1 MPGAGGAA
9 RCGFAAQLPDLRPA
23 TRHVPWGVSLRSVA
37 NGRSGAAT
45 RRALLGRAGCRQYA
59 GVGKGLAEDRIA
71 SSFRQPL
78 MPEDT
83 NANPVTV
90 AVLAGALL
98 VISGR
103 NGQADPP
110 RPSSP
115 SGRYSPGRATPPL
128 QPVGPAHR
136 RPAGGASAAAA
147 AGQPTPVCRQ
157 KPRGRE
163 VIWVDAILLLLVVVG
178 VFVAAYLDRSR

>member
-1 MPGAGGAA
+1 MATPRTPGSA
-9 RCGFAAQLPDLRPA
+9 
-23 TRHVPWGVSLRSVA
+23 WSE
-37 NGRSGAAT
+37 GRSAEAFVGC
-45 RRALLGRAGCRQYA
+45 RRAPGSETSPMRFASSRLASSNSTTLARSTVVAA
-59 GVGKGLAEDRIA
+59 EVGTGSVCRIA

-78 MPEDT
+78 IPEDS
-83 NANPVTV
+83 NANPITV

-115 SGRYSPGRATPPL
+115 SGRYSPGRDTPPL

-136 RPAGGASAAAA
+136 RPAGGASAAPA
-147 AGQPTPVCRQ
+147 AGEPTPVCRQ

-178 VFVAAYLDRSR
+178 VFVAAYLNRSR